1 MGMAGHVSRQML
13 MRYSH
18 VRSQAKQAAIA
29 TLERADFGG
38 QSPQNP
44 PQSDAA
50 FDERRFVIL
59 EKSLN

>member
-29 TLERADFGG
+29 TLERADFGD
-38 QSPQNP
+38 SPHKIPHNP
-44 PQSDAA
+44 TPPLTN
-50 FDERRFVIL
+50 VVL
-59 EKSLN
+59 